1 MMLRFLIAAAVALAI
16 VSPARA
22 DDFYTK
28 KQINFVIGGNPGGG
42 YDLYARALMR
52 HIARHIPG
60 GPNLVG
66 QNMPGAGSLNL
77 ANHMYAR
84 ASKDGLTIGMPFPG
98 VIVGPL
104 LDERMNATFKPGEF
118 RYIGSANVST
128 RVCATYH
135 TSKTRTFEDAL
146 ARETLI
152 GGDTSGGSLFDY
164 ANFLRNEVG
173 AKFKVIRGYKGSVD
187 ITLSMERG
195 EVEGICGLDW
205 SSLRGQKPHWVKDK
219 LMHVILQV
227 GLDEHA
233 GLAKDGVPGLWK
245 YVKDDDTRA
254 VLELIV
260 SQQVFGRPFLVP
272 PGTPDDRVAIL
283 RKAFDATMKDKAF
296 LADAQKVGL
305 EIEPASGQRVQDV
318 VAKLYAS
325 PAAIVTRA
333 RKALLPGG

>member
-1 MMLRFLIAAAVALAI
+1 MRRFVLVISAGMAVAIAA
-16 VSPARA
+16 PARS
-22 DDFYTK
+22 DDFYARKT
-28 KQINFVIGGNPGGG
+28 IIMIIGGNPGGG

-52 HIARHIPG
+52 HYARHVPG
-60 GPNLVG
+60 EPNIIG
-66 QNMPGAGSLNL
+66 QNSPGAGSLNL
-77 ANHMYAR
+77 ANHMYTR

-104 LDERMNATFKPGEF
+104 LDERMNATFKPSEF
-118 RYIGSANVST
+118 RYVGSANVST

-135 TSKTRTFEDAL
+135 TSQTRTFEDAL
-146 ARETLI
+146 ARETVM
-152 GGDTSGGSLFDY
+152 GGDAPGGSLFDY

-205 SSLRGQKPHWVKDK
+205 SSLRSQKPHWVKDK

-233 GLAKDGVPGLWK
+233 GLAKDGVPTLWK
-245 YVKDDDTRA
+245 FVKDKDTRA

-283 RKAFDATMKDKAF
+283 RKAFDATMQDKAF
-296 LADAQKVGL
+296 LADAAKTGL
-305 EIEPASGQRVQDV
+305 DIEPASGQRVQDV
-318 VAKLYAS
+318 VAKLYAA
-325 PAAIVTRA
+325 PDAIVMRA
-333 RKALLPGG
+333 RKALMP